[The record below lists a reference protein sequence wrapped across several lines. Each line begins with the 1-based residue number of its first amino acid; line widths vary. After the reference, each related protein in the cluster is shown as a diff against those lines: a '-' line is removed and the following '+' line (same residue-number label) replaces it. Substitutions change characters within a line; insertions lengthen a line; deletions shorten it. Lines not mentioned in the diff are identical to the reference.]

1 AGPSG
6 ARLFLGDLV
15 SALLARAPVDDRAS
29 PPRVR
34 AARPGRARR
43 EHGRVAREGS
53 RLGQRPQ
60 ADDGRAARRLRC
72 GERGVGRRV
81 LPGGLR
87 HRTGRPAGRARD
99 RHPRL
104 DRARRA
110 RVLRSA
116 HGAVI
121 DVVETDI
128 LVLGAGGAGLTA
140 ALHAAD
146 ASSALSIAVVVKG
159 LFGRAGCTRMVQGGY
174 NAVLTPPD
182 SLEAHLIDTLEGGGW
197 INDQEMVWRLV
208 TEAPGRV
215 LELGSRYGGLF
226 DRNAAGRI
234 HQKPFAGQT
243 HDRTGHKG
251 DLARIEIMNRLTEQA
266 QARARIRPFEEC
278 RAIEL
283 LRDDDGRAAG
293 ALLLDIRTGRFVAVV
308 ARGTLLAM
316 GGGPTMYRVI
326 ACSADKAA
334 DGIALA
340 YRAGLPLRDMEM
352 IQFHPTGLVIPG
364 SLMTGA
370 LLEEGLRGAGGQLRN
385 GLGERFMARYDP
397 ARLERSTRD
406 LVSRASFLEVTEG
419 RGTPNGGVWI
429 DVSHLG
435 AEVVERNFRGMV
447 RRCRDFGRDLAR
459 GPAEVGPTAHFMM
472 GGVVVDADCRTAM
485 EGLFAAGEDTG
496 GVHGANRLGGNGV
509 AESTVFGGIA
519 GDVMPAFVAG
529 RARPRVSAA
538 ALDAAA
544 AHATARRG
552 RGDATEVYAIQ
563 RELRDVM
570 WERVGL
576 VRDAQGLGVAAA
588 TVERLRE
595 RLRTAGV
602 PGHGALNTAWQDWLN
617 VESQLAAARLIVAS
631 ALVRRESRGAHWRP
645 DLPTP
650 ATTSPVSVRVAAG
663 AGGAPSVWTA
673 PVAMTRA
680 QPRTDVP
687 RPVAVEIDD

>member
-1 AGPSG
+1 M
-6 ARLFLGDLV
+6 
-15 SALLARAPVDDRAS
+15 
-29 PPRVR
+29 
-34 AARPGRARR
+34 
-43 EHGRVAREGS
+43 
-53 RLGQRPQ
+53 
-60 ADDGRAARRLRC
+60 
-72 GERGVGRRV
+72 
-81 LPGGLR
+81 
-87 HRTGRPAGRARD
+87 
-99 RHPRL
+99 
-104 DRARRA
+104 
-110 RVLRSA
+110 
-116 HGAVI
+116 I

-146 ASSALSIAVVVKG
+146 VSSALSIAVVVKG

-182 SLEAHLIDTLEGGGW
+182 SLEAHLMDTLNGGGW

-215 LELGSRYGGLF
+215 LELESSYGCLF

-243 HDRTGHKG
+243 HDRTVHKG
-251 DLARIEIMNRLTEQA
+251 DLTGIEIMNRLTEQA
-266 QARARIRPFEEC
+266 QARPAIRPFEEC
-278 RAIEL
+278 RAVEL

-293 ALLLDIRTGRFVAVV
+293 ALLLDIRTGRFVAVR
-308 ARGTLLAM
+308 ATATLLAM

-340 YRAGLPLRDMEM
+340 YRAGLTLRDMEM

-385 GLGERFMARYDP
+385 GRGERFMERYDP
-397 ARLERSTRD
+397 VRLERSTRD

-419 RGTPNGGVWI
+419 RGTRNGGVWI

-459 GPAEVGPTAHFMM
+459 GPVEVGPTAHFLM
-472 GGVVVDADCRTAM
+472 GGVVVDPDCRTAL

-519 GDVMPAFVAG
+519 GDVMAAFVAG
-529 RARPRVSAA
+529 RSRPRVSPA
-538 ALDAAA
+538 ALEAAA
-544 AHATARRG
+544 ARATAPLG
-552 RGDATEVYAIQ
+552 QGGAAEVYEIQ

-570 WERVGL
+570 WERAGL
-576 VRDAQGLGVAAA
+576 VRDAEGLVVAAA
-588 TVERLRE
+588 TVERLAE
-595 RLRTAGV
+595 RLTTAGV
-602 PGHGALNTAWQDWLN
+602 PGHGSLNTAWQDWLN
-617 VESQLAAARLIVAS
+617 IDSQLTAARLIVAS
-631 ALVRRESRGAHWRP
+631 ALTRRESRGAHWRRDFP
-645 DLPTP
+645 VSAATP
-650 ATTSPVSVRVAAG
+650 PVSVRVAAG
-663 AGGAPSVWTA
+663 ADGAPRVWTE

-680 QPRTDVP
+680 QPPVGAP
-687 RPVAVEIDD
+687 RPVAVEIGD